1 MRIYTKSL
9 EIVRLV
15 VALCRRI
22 QEQDPDLARQIK
34 RASMSVPLNLQEGL
48 YSLGGNRIARFHDS
62 MGSAR
67 EVMACMHVA
76 VAAGYVQPAEVEV
89 VLEHLDHVIGAL
101 WKLSR
106 KRSR

>member
-1 MRIYTKSL
+1 MREICKSGS
-9 EIVRLV
+9 VGAPGGRPPG
-15 VALCRRI
+15 ATRR
-22 QEQDPDLARQIK
+22 
-34 RASMSVPLNLQEGL
+34 L

-76 VAAGYVQPAEVEV
+76 VAAGYVQQTEVEM